1 MIGSS
6 NTSSAGRTILA
17 TLGFLLIAGFFLQ
30 TEHRA
35 HLFGILPFLFLLA
48 CPLLHL
54 LHGGHGG
61 HDIHGNQQTPRSR
74 SHVDHSTHGSSAGG
88 SQ

>member
-1 MIGSS
+1 MNVAS
-6 NTSSAGRTILA
+6 NPSSAGRTIVA
-17 TLGFLLIAGFFLQ
+17 TLGFLVIAGFFLQ

-35 HLFGILPFLFLLA
+35 HLFGILPFLLVLA

-61 HDIHGNQQTPRSR
+61 HDEHDNQQPPGSRSR
-74 SHVDHSTHGSSAGG
+74 VDHSTHGSAGG